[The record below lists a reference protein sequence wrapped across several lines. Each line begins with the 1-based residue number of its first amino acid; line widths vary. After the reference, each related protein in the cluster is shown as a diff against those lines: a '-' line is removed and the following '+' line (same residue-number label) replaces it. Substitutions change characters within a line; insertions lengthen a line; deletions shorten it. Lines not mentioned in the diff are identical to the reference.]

1 MNAART
7 IALVPLVL
15 CGAWTLFIVI
25 VAPGQADPFTTFAA
39 IVGGVAAVVVLV
51 LTVLIEIRAHR
62 DGALDRDFRRVLDQ
76 SGIFT
81 GDEANR

>member
-39 IVGGVAAVVVLV
+39 VAAAVAAVVVLV

-62 DGALDRDFRRVLDQ
+62 DGALDRDFRRVLNE

-81 GDEANR
+81 RVEGQR